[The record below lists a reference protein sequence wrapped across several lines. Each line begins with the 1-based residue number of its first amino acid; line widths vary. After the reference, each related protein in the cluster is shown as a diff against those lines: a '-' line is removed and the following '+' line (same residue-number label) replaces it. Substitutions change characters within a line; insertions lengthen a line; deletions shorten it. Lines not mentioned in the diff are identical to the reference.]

1 LTYDVSKESTELIAA
16 TDPQAR
22 INSRYWLAAYIMALH
37 VLVAI
42 ATGSEEIETL
52 TPVDI
57 LRRAGATVTLA
68 AVGANLEVSMSRG
81 VKVRADDL
89 LANVANTNFDLIVVP
104 GGQPGANNMRDDATL
119 VAMLR
124 RQKAEGRWVSAI
136 CASPAVVLK
145 THGILEHEPATCYPG
160 MESALENKS
169 QVDSRVVVSGHV
181 ITSRGPGTAM
191 EFSLALVR
199 ALYGADKEQQVGRQL
214 VAQGY

>member
-1 LTYDVSKESTELIAA
+1 
-16 TDPQAR
+16 
-22 INSRYWLAAYIMALH
+22 MALH

-68 AVGANLEVSMSRG
+68 AIGSSLEVSMSRG

-89 LANVANTNFDLIVVP
+89 LTNLASSVFDLIVVP

-124 RQKAEGRWVSAI
+124 RQKTEGRWISAI

-145 THGILEHEPATCYPG
+145 THGLIEQEPATCYPG

-169 QVDSRVVVSGHV
+169 EVNSRVVVAGRI

-199 ALYGADKEQQVGRQL
+199 ALYGADKEQQVGHQL

>member
-1 LTYDVSKESTELIAA
+1 
-16 TDPQAR
+16 
-22 INSRYWLAAYIMALH
+22 MALH

-89 LANVANTNFDLIVVP
+89 LANVASTNFDLIVVP